1 MSLRA
6 LWVISHEKGENAS
19 VRFSRY
25 ILKRLLHLC
34 CFQDTTARTE
44 HSSAQIV

>member
-25 ILKRLLHLC
+25 ILKHLH
-34 CFQDTTARTE
+34 FQYTIALIDR
-44 HSSAQIV
+44 SSA

>member
-6 LWVISHEKGENAS
+6 LWIVSNERGQNAS

-25 ILKRLLHLC
+25 VYELL
-34 CFQDTTARTE
+34 F
-44 HSSAQIV
+44 